1 MSLGLMYYLLT
12 IVGGLSL
19 IFGILAFMAMVFT
32 VIITI
37 AFMLHYFDSDRNAK
51 EEKTYERIKLVAP
64 KAIKVTAVL
73 LAIRILVPSKTDL
86 AIIAGLNVTETTV
99 KQIANSDTA
108 AKALA
113 LVNQELDARL
123 EANRKAKEDKK

>member
-19 IFGILAFMAMVFT
+19 IFGILAFTAMVFT
-32 VIITI
+32 VIIII
-37 AFMLHYFDSDRNAK
+37 AFMLHYFDGDRNAK
-51 EEKTYERIKLVAP
+51 EEKAYERIKLVAP
-64 KAIKVTAVL
+64 KAIKVTVVL
-73 LAIRILVPSKTDL
+73 LALRILVPSKTDL

-108 AKALA
+108 AKALE
-113 LVNQELDARL
+113 LINQELDARL
-123 EANRKAKEDKK
+123 EANRKANEGKK

>member
-19 IFGILAFMAMVFT
+19 IFGILAFTAMVFT

-37 AFMLHYFDSDRNAK
+37 AFMLHYFDGDRNAK
-51 EEKTYERIKLVAP
+51 EEKAYERIKLVAP
-64 KAIKVTAVL
+64 KAIKVTVVL
-73 LAIRILVPSKTDL
+73 LALRILVPSKTDL
-86 AIIAGLNVTETTV
+86 AIMAGLNITETTV

-108 AKALA
+108 AKALE
-113 LVNQELDARL
+113 LINQELDARL
-123 EANRKAKEDKK
+123 EANRKANEGKK

>member
-19 IFGILAFMAMVFT
+19 IFGILAFTAMVFT

-37 AFMLHYFDSDRNAK
+37 AFMLHYFDGDRNAK
-51 EEKTYERIKLVAP
+51 EEKAYERIKLVAP
-64 KAIKVTAVL
+64 KAIKVTVVL
-73 LAIRILVPSKTDL
+73 LALRILVPSKTDL

-108 AKALA
+108 AKALE

-123 EANRKAKEDKK
+123 EANRKANEGKK

>member
-19 IFGILAFMAMVFT
+19 IFGILAFTAMVFT

-73 LAIRILVPSKTDL
+73 LALRILVPSKTDL

-108 AKALA
+108 AKALE
-113 LVNQELDARL
+113 LINQELDARL
-123 EANRKAKEDKK
+123 EANRKANEGKK

>member
-19 IFGILAFMAMVFT
+19 IFGILAFTAMVFT

-37 AFMLHYFDSDRNAK
+37 AFMLHYFDGDRNAK
-51 EEKTYERIKLVAP
+51 EEKAYERIKLVAP

-73 LAIRILVPSKTDL
+73 LALRILVPSKTDL

-108 AKALA
+108 AKALE

-123 EANRKAKEDKK
+123 EANRKANEGKK

>member
-19 IFGILAFMAMVFT
+19 IFGILAFTAMVFT

-51 EEKTYERIKLVAP
+51 EEKVYERIKLVAP
-64 KAIKVTAVL
+64 KAIKVTVVL

-86 AIIAGLNVTETTV
+86 AIIAGLNITETTV

-108 AKALA
+108 AKALE
-113 LVNQELDARL
+113 LINQELDDRL
-123 EANRKAKEDKK
+123 EANRKANEGKK

>member
-12 IVGGLSL
+12 IVGSLSL
-19 IFGILAFMAMVFT
+19 VFGILAFTAMVFT

-37 AFMLHYFDSDRNAK
+37 AFMLHYFDGDRNAK
-51 EEKTYERIKLVAP
+51 EEKAYERIKLVAP
-64 KAIKVTAVL
+64 KAIKVTVVL
-73 LAIRILVPSKTDL
+73 LALRILVPSKTDL

-108 AKALA
+108 AKALE
-113 LVNQELDARL
+113 LINQELDARL
-123 EANRKAKEDKK
+123 EANRKANEGKK

>member
-19 IFGILAFMAMVFT
+19 IFGILAFTAMVFT

-37 AFMLHYFDSDRNAK
+37 AFMLHYFDGDRNAK
-51 EEKTYERIKLVAP
+51 EEKAYERIKLVAP
-64 KAIKVTAVL
+64 KAIKVTVVL
-73 LAIRILVPSKTDL
+73 LALRILVPSKTDL

-108 AKALA
+108 AKALE
-113 LVNQELDARL
+113 LVNQELDNRL
-123 EANRKAKEDKK
+123 EANRKANEGKK

>member
-19 IFGILAFMAMVFT
+19 VFGILAFMAMVFT

-108 AKALA
+108 AKALE
-113 LVNQELDARL
+113 LINQELDARL
-123 EANRKAKEDKK
+123 EANRKANEGKK

>member
-19 IFGILAFMAMVFT
+19 IFGILAFTAMVFT

-51 EEKTYERIKLVAP
+51 EEKTYERLKLVAP

-108 AKALA
+108 AKALE
-113 LVNQELDARL
+113 LINQELDARL
-123 EANRKAKEDKK
+123 EANRKANEGKK

>member
-19 IFGILAFMAMVFT
+19 IFGILAFTAMVFT

-37 AFMLHYFDSDRNAK
+37 AFMLHYFDGDRNAK
-51 EEKTYERIKLVAP
+51 EEKAYERIKLVAP
-64 KAIKVTAVL
+64 KAIKVTVVL
-73 LAIRILVPSKTDL
+73 LALRILVPSKTDL

-108 AKALA
+108 AKALE
-113 LVNQELDARL
+113 LVNQELDNRL

>member
-19 IFGILAFMAMVFT
+19 IFGILAFTAMVFT

-37 AFMLHYFDSDRNAK
+37 AFMLHYFDGDRNAK
-51 EEKTYERIKLVAP
+51 EEKAYERIKLVAP
-64 KAIKVTAVL
+64 KAIKVTVVL
-73 LAIRILVPSKTDL
+73 LALRILVPSKTDL
-86 AIIAGLNVTETTV
+86 AIMAGLNVTETTV

-108 AKALA
+108 AKALE
-113 LVNQELDARL
+113 LINQELDARL
-123 EANRKAKEDKK
+123 EANRKANEGKK

>member
-19 IFGILAFMAMVFT
+19 IFGILAFTAMVFT

-37 AFMLHYFDSDRNAK
+37 AFMLHYFDGDRNAK
-51 EEKTYERIKLVAP
+51 EEKAYERIKLVAP

-73 LAIRILVPSKTDL
+73 LAIRILTPSKTDL

-108 AKALA
+108 AKALE

-123 EANRKAKEDKK
+123 EANRKANEGKK

>member
-108 AKALA
+108 AKALE
-113 LVNQELDARL
+113 LINQELNARL

>member
-12 IVGGLSL
+12 IVGSLSL

-37 AFMLHYFDSDRNAK
+37 AFMLHYFNSDRATK
-51 EEKTYERIKLVAP
+51 EDKKYERIKLVAP

-73 LAIRILVPSKTDL
+73 LALRILVPSKTDL

-108 AKALA
+108 AKALE
-113 LVNQELDARL
+113 LINQELDARL
-123 EANRKAKEDKK
+123 EANRKANEGKK

>member
-19 IFGILAFMAMVFT
+19 IFGILAFTAMVFT

-37 AFMLHYFDSDRNAK
+37 AFMLHYFDGDRNTK
-51 EEKTYERIKLVAP
+51 EEKAYERIKLVAP
-64 KAIKVTAVL
+64 KAIKVTVVL
-73 LAIRILVPSKTDL
+73 LALRILVPSKTDL

-108 AKALA
+108 AKALE
-113 LVNQELDARL
+113 LINQELDARL
-123 EANRKAKEDKK
+123 EANRKANEGKK

>member
-19 IFGILAFMAMVFT
+19 IFGILAFTAMVFT

-37 AFMLHYFDSDRNAK
+37 AFMLHYFDGDRNAK
-51 EEKTYERIKLVAP
+51 EEKAYERIKLVVP
-64 KAIKVTAVL
+64 KAIKVTVVL
-73 LAIRILVPSKTDL
+73 LTIRILVPSKTDL

-108 AKALA
+108 AKALE
-113 LVNQELDARL
+113 LINQELDARL
-123 EANRKAKEDKK
+123 EANRKANEGKK

>member
-19 IFGILAFMAMVFT
+19 IFGILAFTAMVFT

-37 AFMLHYFDSDRNAK
+37 AFMLHYFDGDRNAK
-51 EEKTYERIKLVAP
+51 EEKAYERIKLVAP
-64 KAIKVTAVL
+64 KAIKVTVVL
-73 LAIRILVPSKTDL
+73 LALRILVPSKTDL

-108 AKALA
+108 AKALE
-113 LVNQELDARL
+113 LINQELDARL
-123 EANRKAKEDKK
+123 EANRKANEGKK

>member
-108 AKALA
+108 AKALE
-113 LVNQELDARL
+113 LINQELDARL
-123 EANRKAKEDKK
+123 EANRKANEGKK

>member
-12 IVGGLSL
+12 IVGSLSL

-37 AFMLHYFDSDRNAK
+37 AFMKFYFDSDRTTK
-51 EEKTYERIKLVAP
+51 EDKKYERIRFVIP

-86 AIIAGLNVTETTV
+86 AIIAGLNITETTV

-108 AKALA
+108 AKALE
-113 LVNQELDARL
+113 LINQELDARL
-123 EANRKAKEDKK
+123 EANRKANEGKK

>member
-19 IFGILAFMAMVFT
+19 IFGILAFTAMVFT

-37 AFMLHYFDSDRNAK
+37 AFMLHYFDGDRNAK
-51 EEKTYERIKLVAP
+51 EEKAYERIKLVAP
-64 KAIKVTAVL
+64 KAIKVTVVL

-86 AIIAGLNVTETTV
+86 AIMAGLNVTETTV

-108 AKALA
+108 AKALE
-113 LVNQELDARL
+113 LINQELDARL
-123 EANRKAKEDKK
+123 EANRKANEGKK

>member
-19 IFGILAFMAMVFT
+19 VFGILAFTAMVFT

-37 AFMLHYFDSDRNAK
+37 AFMLHYFDGDRNAK
-51 EEKTYERIKLVAP
+51 EEKAYERIKLVAP
-64 KAIKVTAVL
+64 KAIKVTVVL
-73 LAIRILVPSKTDL
+73 LALRILVPSKTDL

-108 AKALA
+108 AKALE

-123 EANRKAKEDKK
+123 EANRKANEGKK

>member
-19 IFGILAFMAMVFT
+19 IFGILAFTAMVFT

-37 AFMLHYFDSDRNAK
+37 AFMLHYFDGDRNAK
-51 EEKTYERIKLVAP
+51 EEKAYERIKLVAP
-64 KAIKVTAVL
+64 KAIKVTVVL

-108 AKALA
+108 AKALE
-113 LVNQELDARL
+113 LINQELDDRL
-123 EANRKAKEDKK
+123 EANRKANEGKK

>member
-19 IFGILAFMAMVFT
+19 IFGILAFTAMVFT

-37 AFMLHYFDSDRNAK
+37 AFMLHYFDGDRNAK
-51 EEKTYERIKLVAP
+51 EEKAYERIKLVAP
-64 KAIKVTAVL
+64 EAIKVTVVL
-73 LAIRILVPSKTDL
+73 LALRILVPSKTDL

-108 AKALA
+108 AKALE
-113 LVNQELDARL
+113 LINQELDARL
-123 EANRKAKEDKK
+123 EANRKANEGKK

>member
-19 IFGILAFMAMVFT
+19 IFGILAFTAMVFT

-64 KAIKVTAVL
+64 KAIKVTAIL
-73 LAIRILVPSKTDL
+73 LALRILVPSKTDL

-108 AKALA
+108 AKALE
-113 LVNQELDARL
+113 LINQELDDRL
-123 EANRKAKEDKK
+123 EANRKANEGKK

>member
-19 IFGILAFMAMVFT
+19 IFGILAFTAMVFT

-37 AFMLHYFDSDRNAK
+37 AFMLHYFDGDRNAK
-51 EEKTYERIKLVAP
+51 EEKAYERIKLVAP
-64 KAIKVTAVL
+64 KAIKVTVVL

-86 AIIAGLNVTETTV
+86 AIIAGLNITETTV

-108 AKALA
+108 AKALE

-123 EANRKAKEDKK
+123 EANRKANEGKK

>member
-19 IFGILAFMAMVFT
+19 IFGILAFTAMVFT

-108 AKALA
+108 AKALE
-113 LVNQELDARL
+113 LINQELDARL
-123 EANRKAKEDKK
+123 EANRKANEGKK

>member
-19 IFGILAFMAMVFT
+19 IFGILAFTAMVFT

-37 AFMLHYFDSDRNAK
+37 AFMLHYFDGDRNAK
-51 EEKTYERIKLVAP
+51 EEKAYERIKLVAP
-64 KAIKVTAVL
+64 KAIKVTVVL
-73 LAIRILVPSKTDL
+73 LALRILVPSKTDL

-108 AKALA
+108 AKALE
-113 LVNQELDARL
+113 LINQELDARL

>member
-19 IFGILAFMAMVFT
+19 IFGILAFTAMVFT

-37 AFMLHYFDSDRNAK
+37 AFMLLYFDGDRNAK
-51 EEKTYERIKLVAP
+51 EEKAYERIKLVAP
-64 KAIKVTAVL
+64 KAIKVTVVL
-73 LAIRILVPSKTDL
+73 LALRILVPSKTDL

-108 AKALA
+108 AKALE

-123 EANRKAKEDKK
+123 EANRKANEGKK

>member
-19 IFGILAFMAMVFT
+19 IFGILAFTAMVFT

-51 EEKTYERIKLVAP
+51 EEKAYERIKLVAP

-73 LAIRILVPSKTDL
+73 LALRILVPSKTDL

-108 AKALA
+108 AKALE

-123 EANRKAKEDKK
+123 EANRKANEGKK

>member
-19 IFGILAFMAMVFT
+19 IFGILAFTAMVFT

-37 AFMLHYFDSDRNAK
+37 AFMLHYFDGDRNAK
-51 EEKTYERIKLVAP
+51 EEKAYERIKLVAP
-64 KAIKVTAVL
+64 KAIKVTVVL
-73 LAIRILVPSKTDL
+73 LALRILVPSKTDL
-86 AIIAGLNVTETTV
+86 AIIAGLNITETTV

-108 AKALA
+108 AKALE
-113 LVNQELDARL
+113 LVNQELDDRL
-123 EANRKAKEDKK
+123 EANRKASEGKK

>member
-19 IFGILAFMAMVFT
+19 IFGILAFTAMVFT

-37 AFMLHYFDSDRNAK
+37 AFMLHYFGSDRNAK
-51 EEKTYERIKLVAP
+51 EEKAYERIKLVAP
-64 KAIKVTAVL
+64 KAIKVTVVL
-73 LAIRILVPSKTDL
+73 LALRILVPSKTDL

-108 AKALA
+108 AKALE
-113 LVNQELDARL
+113 LINQELDARL
-123 EANRKAKEDKK
+123 EANRKANEGKK

>member
-19 IFGILAFMAMVFT
+19 IFGILAFTAMVFT

-37 AFMLHYFDSDRNAK
+37 AFMLHYFDGDRNAK
-51 EEKTYERIKLVAP
+51 EEKAYERIKLVAP
-64 KAIKVTAVL
+64 KAIKVTVVL
-73 LAIRILVPSKTDL
+73 LALRILVPSKTDL

-108 AKALA
+108 AKALE

-123 EANRKAKEDKK
+123 EDNRKANEGKK